1 MPANTHGLSGTI
13 FKNFMNNLMKR
24 GAYMLLVACLSA
36 GMVGCDDDDPDY
48 ENVQPPVVEVA
59 ASHISGVVSSM
70 SGDAIQ
76 GATVKATADGKTLTA
91 TTDADGAYTLDE
103 VVKGTYAVEVS
114 AEGKQTVNG
123 EITISKD
130 GEIGMFNAMLA
141 NVGKEVEVSTEKE
154 TQTTVTTEAA
164 KDNKEAEVEVD
175 VVIPAAAVEDP
186 EAKIVITPVYTEE
199 AAKTK
204 ADTRAAKSTMLMG
217 TQVTCN
223 KADVNLSK
231 PIDLTFDLGEEV
243 ASVVKVQKYANG
255 KWSDADARQEGG
267 KVIVSA
273 DEFGTYSVFADIEVT
288 SKTSSEAISFGQA
301 EFDNLYGSKDMNV
314 TSTTYTYKQGGEIDK
329 ATGRL
334 NAQLRQILANQIKGN
349 SVRTA
354 TGTYDL
360 NVTLP
365 VGTALT
371 LSGRQELTTVTATC
385 EGKSASG
392 KVYGSVTVAA
402 VTYNRQHNGGTN

>member
-1 MPANTHGLSGTI
+1 
-13 FKNFMNNLMKR
+13 MNNLMKR
-24 GAYMLLVACLSA
+24 GAYMLLVACLFA
-36 GMVGCDDDDPDY
+36 GMVGCSDDDPDY

-59 ASHISGVVSSM
+59 ASHISGVVSAM

-91 TTDADGAYTLDE
+91 TTDSEGVYTLDE

-123 EITISKD
+123 ELTISKD
-130 GEIGMFNAMLA
+130 GEIGVFNAMLA
-141 NVGKEVEVSTEKE
+141 NVGKEVEVSADKE
-154 TQTTVTTEAA
+154 TRETVTTEAT
-164 KDNKEAEVEVD
+164 KDNKEAEVEVE
-175 VVIPAAAVEDP
+175 VVIPAAAVEDAD
-186 EAKIVITPVYTEE
+186 AKIIITPVYTEE

-204 ADTRAAKSTMLMG
+204 ASTRAAKSTLLMG
-217 TQVTCN
+217 TQISCN

-243 ASVVKVQKYANG
+243 ASVVKIQKYANG
-255 KWSDADARQEGG
+255 KWSDANARQEGD

-288 SKTSSEAISFGQA
+288 SKTSSEVISFGQA
-301 EFDNLYGSKDMNV
+301 EFNNLYGSKDMKV

-354 TGTYDL
+354 TETYDL

-365 VGTALT
+365 IGTALT

-402 VTYNRQHNGGTN
+402 ATYNRQHNGGTSGTN